1 MTPKETADF
10 KSKLVSQIVTK
21 GWQSIT
27 NVELDLGYSL
37 LTVDQKN
44 SICASLISGDHTA
57 LEFIRSFI
65 MAKITQ
71 SAELQA
77 DNFIANSPDAATFI
91 ANIL

>member
-1 MTPKETADF
+1 MTPKETKEF
-10 KSKLVSQIVTK
+10 KDKLVSQMVAK

-37 LTVDQKN
+37 LTVEQKN
-44 SICASLISGDHTA
+44 TICASLINGDHSA
-57 LEFIRSFI
+57 LEFIRSFM

-77 DNFIANSPDAATFI
+77 DNFIANSPEAAAFI